1 MSGARR
7 HHETRWTPEQDA
19 TLRLHWGRMSE
30 RGLRALLGRTAR
42 AIYTRAYRLGLPPQS
57 RGLASMTQAAK
68 RLGVANATVLTLAR
82 EFGVRLE
89 PRAPVRQHYGIP
101 AVIHRGI
108 DLDQFEELFS
118 QRERR
123 TSTQEA
129 WCASRRRHRM
139 AASDLFRRNGV
150 PSGAQRRHRHRF
162 PIAVIEELVAGGPG
176 PWCAVWTA
184 ALAIPKAERVCAPWL
199 LTIVAV
205 DSLLPPV
212 QREWI
217 DVFAPSGVVLAA
229 RTLAEKVL
237 GLKRAH
243 HAVEAPGPVRCGAER
258 RAAS

>member
-7 HHETRWTPEQDA
+7 HHETRWTTEQDN
-19 TLRLHWGRMSE
+19 TLRLNWGRMSE
-30 RGLRALLGRTAR
+30 RGLRSLLGRTAR
-42 AIYTRAYRLGLPPQS
+42 AIHARAQRLGLPPQS
-57 RGLASMTQAAK
+57 RGVASVTQAAT
-68 RLGVANATVLTLAR
+68 RLGVATATVLTLAK

-89 PRAPVRQHYGIP
+89 PRSPVRQHHGIP
-101 AVIHRGI
+101 ATIHRGI
-108 DLDQFEELFS
+108 DLDQFEELFA

-123 TSTQEA
+123 TTNQQA
-129 WCASRRRHRM
+129 WGALRGRHHM

-162 PIAVIEELVAGGPG
+162 PIAVIDELVAGGPG

-184 ALAIPKAERVCAPWL
+184 ALAIPEAERVCASWL

-205 DSLLPPV
+205 DSMLPPS

-217 DVFAPSGVVLAA
+217 DVFVPSGVVLAA
-229 RTLAEKVL
+229 RILAEKVL

-243 HAVEAPGPVRCGAER
+243 VEAPGPVRCGAER
-258 RAAS
+258 RGAS